1 MLKLAN
7 NLKNNDIT
15 VWSYRSKDISQ
26 LVALMP
32 KFGRKI
38 FFSELRFILKNPSWI
53 RFWHHHSLKT
63 YFELYDQSVIPHCHL
78 INPLTISHY
87 LCHVF
92 IAFVKMNSHIS
103 DRFCNPSSEKMY
115 GDKNVCSAGMDFANV
130 ICYITL
136 DAIK

>member
-1 MLKLAN
+1 MVLSVKRYFPTRRVDAQIRPQN
-7 NLKNNDIT
+7 
-15 VWSYRSKDISQ
+15 
-26 LVALMP
+26 
-32 KFGRKI
+32 I
-38 FFSELRFILKNPSWI
+38 FFRIEIHSEKSFVDSFLASSLVENLFRTLRPVSDTTL
-53 RFWHHHSLKT
+53 
-63 YFELYDQSVIPHCHL
+63 HCHL

>member
-1 MLKLAN
+1 MILQCGLIGQKIFPTRVDA
-7 NLKNNDIT
+7 
-15 VWSYRSKDISQ
+15 
-26 LVALMP
+26 

-38 FFSELRFILKNPSWI
+38 FRGFV
-53 RFWHHHSLKT
+53 WHHHSLKT
-63 YFELYDQSVIPHCHL
+63 YFELCDKSVIPHCHL
-78 INPLTISHY
+78 INPLVISHY